1 MNLVIT
7 LIIVVSLLAMV
18 IKQTGLHAISV
29 ASGLAFIIS
38 IFSCLNIFFI
48 ALLGLVTLLTGL
60 ANMVS
65 LRRNYLS
72 RPFFEQFKKML
83 QALSK
88 TEREAIDA
96 GTVWWDGELFSGNP
110 DWNKLIGI
118 EKPCLSQKEEDFLNG
133 SVNELCRMSNA
144 WKINHDWNVIPEKI
158 IQYILDNGFLG
169 MIIPKKYG
177 GLALS
182 AQAQSEVLIKI
193 SNTGAAITYLVA
205 VPNSLGPGELLIK
218 YGTEEQKDYYLP
230 RLASGKEIPC
240 FALTAPLAGS
250 DATSIPDT
258 GTVCKGMWQGSEI
271 IGMRLNFSKRYIT
284 LSPIATLI
292 GLAFKLQ
299 DPEHLIGD
307 VDDYGI
313 TCALLPRETEGM
325 LIGRRH
331 LPIGDAFLNGP
342 IEGKDIFVP
351 LDYIIGGTKMAGYG
365 WRMLVNCLSVGRCIT
380 LPTGGAAYSK
390 RALMGTTAYASLRKQ
405 FGLQLKSFEGIQKP
419 LARMAGLSYIINAA
433 RIHTIQ
439 SVDNGEKPA
448 VPSAIIKYH
457 CTEMSRQCLIDAM
470 DIHGGKAVMKG
481 PKNYIASGYESVP
494 VAITVEGANILTRN
508 LMIFGQGATRSHPYV
523 LKEMELALA
532 QQKSSD
538 DVIDAFDDV
547 LFKHIGYSVTNAVR
561 SLSYALTGSRIAN
574 NPGHSRLAAYYA
586 HLTRFSATFA
596 LVADISMLVLQSKL
610 KFMEMLSA
618 RMGDLL
624 SNLYLASMVIKNYEN
639 EGCPEEDFPVVQWT
653 LDYLLHDYQKAFI
666 GIVQNYPNRAI
677 AVLLKLIVFPV
688 GTHFSPP
695 SDELEKKVVNL
706 ITQNNATRDRL
717 VAGLYMEDADNNPLA
732 HVNAVFLESLEL
744 EPINNKIRQAVKE
757 KRIVKLQGLALIT
770 AAREADVISEIE
782 ANQLQRFD
790 EHLMSV
796 IHVDD
801 FDQNE
806 LIRKA
811 CDDEVK
817 PEAETKTEAKTKVR
831 SKAKTKK
838 PSTDAN

>member
-18 IKQTGLHAISV
+18 IKQAGLRAIAI
-29 ASGLAFIIS
+29 ASGIGFIIS
-38 IFSCLNIFFI
+38 ILSSLNIFFI
-48 ALLGLVTLLTGL
+48 ALLGLVTLLIGL

-65 LRRNYLS
+65 LRRDYLS
-72 RPFFEQFKKML
+72 KPFFEKFKKML
-83 QALSK
+83 PALSE

-96 GTVWWDGELFSGNP
+96 GTVWWDGELFSGKP
-110 DWNKLIGI
+110 DWNKLIRI
-118 EKPCLSQKEEDFLNG
+118 EKPCLSQEEEDFLNG
-133 SVNELCRMSNA
+133 PANELCRMSNA

-258 GTVCKGMWQGSEI
+258 GIVCKGMWQGSEI

-325 LIGRRH
+325 MIGRRH

-390 RALMGTTAYASLRKQ
+390 RALMGATAYASLRRQ

-419 LARMAGLSYIINAA
+419 LARMAGLGYIINAA

-457 CTEMSRQCLIDAM
+457 CTEMSRQCVIDAM

-523 LKEMELALA
+523 LKEMELA
-532 QQKSSD
+532 QQESCD
-538 DVIDAFDDV
+538 DVIEAFDDV
-547 LFKHIGYSVTNAVR
+547 LFKHIGYSVTNALR
-561 SLSYALTGSRIAN
+561 SFSYALTGSHIAN
-574 NPGHSRLAAYYA
+574 NPGHTRLAPYYA
-586 HLTRFSATFA
+586 HLTRFSAAFA

-624 SNLYLASMVIKNYEN
+624 SNLYLASMVIKHYEN
-639 EGCPEEDFPVVQWT
+639 DGCPEEDFPVVQWA
-653 LDYLLHDYQKAFI
+653 LDYLLHEYQKAFI
-666 GIVQNYPNRAI
+666 AIVQNYPNRAI
-677 AVLLKLIVFPV
+677 ASLLKLTVFPI
-688 GTHFSPP
+688 GTHFAPP
-695 SDELEKKVVNL
+695 SDELEKKVSNL
-706 ITQNNATRDRL
+706 VTQNNATRDRL

-744 EPINNKIRQAVKE
+744 ESINNKIRQAVKE

-770 AAREADVISEIE
+770 AAREADVISETE

-806 LIRKA
+806 LIRNVYE
-811 CDDEVK
+811 DDVK
-817 PEAETKTEAKTKVR
+817 PEVETKAKSKTKVR
-831 SKAKTKK
+831 SKAKTKTK
-838 PSTDAN
+838 KESEDAG